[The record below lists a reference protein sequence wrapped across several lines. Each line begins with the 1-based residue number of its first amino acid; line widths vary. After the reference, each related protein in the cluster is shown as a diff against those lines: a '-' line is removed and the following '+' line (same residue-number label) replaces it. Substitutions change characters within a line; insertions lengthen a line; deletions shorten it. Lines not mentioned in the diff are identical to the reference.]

1 MKIIITMAGESSRFK
16 KSGYK
21 LPKYKLLCHNKTLFT
36 WSLQSLE
43 KWFTS
48 AEFVFV
54 LRQDEDFV
62 QQQCHQL
69 GIERYSCVKINHFTS
84 GQAETALFALT
95 TKDESIAIYNID
107 TYVKDLAAI
116 EIEEGVDGMIPVFS
130 AEGTHWSFTKS
141 DAQNKVIEIAE
152 KRRISEWATVG
163 LYYFASS
170 NDYKEYY
177 NVTYSNLS
185 SVEKYIAPI
194 YETMIR
200 SGKLIKDVKIPS
212 QNVIPL
218 GTPAEVTVFDKAF
231 SEVNLNR

>member
-54 LRQDEDFV
+54 LRRDEDFV
-62 QQQCHQL
+62 QQQCQQL
-69 GIERYSCVKINHFTS
+69 GIERYSCVKINHLTS

-95 TKDESIAIYNID
+95 SKDEPIAIYNID
-107 TYVKDLAAI
+107 TYVKDLAVI
-116 EIEEGVDGMIPVFS
+116 EIEEDVDGMIPVFS
-130 AEGTHWSFTKS
+130 AEGSHWSFTKS
-141 DAQNKVIEIAE
+141 DSKNKVIEIAE
-152 KRRISEWATVG
+152 KNRISEWATVG
-163 LYYFASS
+163 FYYFASS
-170 NDYKEYY
+170 NDYKKYY
-177 NVTYSNLS
+177 DLTYSKLAD
-185 SVEKYIAPI
+185 VETYVAPI
-194 YETMIR
+194 YGTMLQK
-200 SGKLIKDVKIPS
+200 GKLIKDVRIPS

-218 GTPAEVTVFDKAF
+218 GTPTEVIAFDKAF
-231 SEVNLNR
+231 SEVNLTE